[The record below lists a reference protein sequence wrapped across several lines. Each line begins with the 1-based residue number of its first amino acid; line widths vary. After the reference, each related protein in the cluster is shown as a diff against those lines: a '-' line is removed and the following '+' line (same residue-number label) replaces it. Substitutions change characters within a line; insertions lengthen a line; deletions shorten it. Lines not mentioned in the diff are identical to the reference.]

1 MYGYS
6 PLKNLKIK
14 NFRNIGDV
22 NIDFTES
29 PIITLLGAN
38 EAGKTSV
45 IKAFSMCALHTSP
58 REQKDWI
65 RDDTD
70 MLGVEIDL
78 ADGTEIIRIK
88 QDKGL
93 NMYRIVYP
101 DGRVWDTNK
110 ITDGLP
116 AEVSRLMGLIEEPE
130 TGEYL
135 HVRTYEDQ
143 LLFVVT
149 PSSTNYK
156 VMYNALKVEQLTK
169 AIKKGNVEVNEYKS
183 EIARNESSIETLD
196 NQLRAIRTVDVEP
209 LISVKDRL
217 TQSLA
222 ILDKLEKVVALKK
235 RVETCEEQIGAIA
248 LIDRF
253 NLQPLNEMRASTLS
267 NISRLLKLR
276 SDKINERQMLSEVD
290 ALDEINTDKVVKLES
305 LAKKIDGLEIKKK
318 EAGELVNINSL
329 TEISEVVVDQLNK
342 VMAYKTRLD
351 NITKVVEDR
360 KELNS
365 CSEIPD
371 GHMTAVNTLYRVI
384 GLCNAVKQKQETV
397 GQLKNYINQV
407 EVYLKQC
414 GVACETCPK
423 CGETVIFD
431 IDKME
436 EIGGHGH

>member
-1 MYGYS
+1 MYRYS

-93 NMYRIVYP
+93 NMYSIVYP

-222 ILDKLEKVVALKK
+222 TLGKIEKVVALKK
-235 RVETCEEQIGAIA
+235 KVETCEEQIGAIA

-318 EAGELVNINSL
+318 EAGELVNINGL

-342 VMAYKTRLD
+342 AMAYKTRLD
-351 NITKVVEDR
+351 SITKVVDDR

-371 GHMTAVNTLYRVI
+371 SHMTAVNTLYRVI
-384 GLCNAVKQKQETV
+384 SLCNTVKQKQETV
-397 GQLKNYINQV
+397 GQLKNYIDQV

>member
-93 NMYRIVYP
+93 NMYRIAYP

-222 ILDKLEKVVALKK
+222 TLDKIEKVVALKK

-290 ALDEINTDKVVKLES
+290 AIDEINTDKVVKLES
-305 LAKKIDGLEIKKK
+305 LAKKIAGLEIKKK
-318 EAGELVNINSL
+318 EAGELVNINDL

-342 VMAYKTRLD
+342 AMAYKARL
-351 NITKVVEDR
+351 NSITKVVDDR

-371 GHMTAVNTLYRVI
+371 SHMTAVNTLYRVI
-384 GLCNAVKQKQETV
+384 SLCNTVKQKQETV
-397 GQLKNYINQV
+397 GQLKNYIDQV